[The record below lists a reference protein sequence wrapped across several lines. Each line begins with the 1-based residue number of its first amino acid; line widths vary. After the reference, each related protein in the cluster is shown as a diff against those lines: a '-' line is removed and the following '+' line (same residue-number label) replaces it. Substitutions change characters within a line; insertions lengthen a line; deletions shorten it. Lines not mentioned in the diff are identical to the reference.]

1 MISKNAV
8 YHKSTKGTEAIA
20 TRQHGLAPKLR
31 SILIL
36 VDGKRRFEE
45 LARLSATLGDTE
57 QLLDQLLMDGF
68 IEETAPAVQ
77 ATQTAA
83 AMLPTSTLPASAQ
96 LSLPQAKQFAV
107 RQLTDILGPT
117 AEELCLDIES
127 TRNVHDYD
135 IAVARA
141 ERAARKPRGTSAM
154 AEFRA
159 SKRRVEGVSEVPSSP
174 ASTMRGSMRG

>member
-57 QLLDQLLMDGF
+57 QLLDHLLVDGF
-68 IEETAPAVQ
+68 IEEAAPAVQ

-83 AMLPTSTLPASAQ
+83 AMLPASAQ

-141 ERAARKPRGTSAM
+141 ESVLRRFSGAAAAAAFA
-154 AEFRA
+154 AEVKA
-159 SKRRVEGVSEVPSSP
+159 RRP
-174 ASTMRGSMRG
+174 A